1 MNALFDL
8 SGKVAIVTGSGRG
21 LGKVMAG
28 GLADFGA
35 KVVVCDC
42 TLDEAEATANEI
54 KASGKVAAATFV
66 DISIRQSCDDL
77 IKFAVS
83 EFGRVDILV
92 NNAGIDIIKP
102 AEVPNFCTGAQV
114 CAPTNYQLPITNK
127 RSYLQFSP
135 SPCRIYSQK

>member
-35 KVVVCDC
+35 KVVIGR
-42 TLDEAEATANEI
+42 TLEEAQATATEI
-54 KASGKVAAATFV
+54 KASGGDAAATFV

-83 EFGRVDILV
+83 EFGQVDILV
-92 NNAGIDIIKP
+92 NKDK
-102 AEVPNFCTGAQV
+102 EQT
-114 CAPTNYQLPITNK
+114 TNDK
-127 RSYLQFSP
+127 RQTT
-135 SPCRIYSQK
+135 KD